1 MTVLLKSAMGGFL
14 GLAACMIVATPVH
27 AVATTVV
34 APPDLG
40 AGASY
45 RLVFVTS
52 GLMNA
57 SSHDIADYNAF
68 VTSQANVSAELAALA
83 TSWKVLGSTSSV
95 DAKTNSATDPAVAGG
110 VPIYNL
116 RGELVASNYADL
128 WDGLLAKPINFDQY
142 GAAVSQAVF
151 TGTSTSGTGIPDRQL
166 GGPNGYRVQYGYSNA
181 IGSGWTNANDWT
193 GTLTALHYYGISD
206 TLAIPVPEPEAY
218 LMMLA
223 GLGLVGFVARRRR
236 A

>member
-1 MTVLLKSAMGGFL
+1 MTVLLKGAMGGFL

-34 APPDLG
+34 APPDLD

-57 SSHDIADYNAF
+57 TSHDIADYNAF

-83 TSWKVLGSTSSV
+83 TNWKVLGSTPSV

-128 WDGLLAKPINFDQY
+128 WDGLLANPINFDQY
-142 GAAVSQAVF
+142 GTAVSQAVF
-151 TGTSTSGTGIPDRQL
+151 TGTSTIGTGIPDRQL
-166 GGPNGYRVQYGYSNA
+166 GANGYRVQYGVSNA
-181 IGSGWTNANDWT
+181 IGSGWTDANDWVGAT
-193 GTLTALHYYGISD
+193 AALHYYGISD
-206 TLAIPVPEPEAY
+206 ALAIPVPEPEAY